1 MLFESK
7 YKFNTE
13 YPKDG
18 VWHALGLSEQMAAEN
33 VAALEAGTG
42 PGMRATSGFI
52 TPGTLKPG
60 SIVEMNSDGNW
71 VAGSSPTLNDTLP
84 KGLFFLH
91 QGNVE
96 EQGAVSGR
104 LIAMRGAARF
114 ETDAV
119 TGSTFAPGDPLYAAS
134 GNFVLKVQGDNRQ
147 LVGFV
152 GPKGYANGVLDVI
165 FEASLWG

>member
-1 MLFESK
+1 MQFDSK
-7 YKFNTE
+7 YRFKSE

-18 VWHALGLSEQMAAEN
+18 IWNCLGLSEQPAAEN
-33 VAALEAGTG
+33 VAALEAGSG
-42 PGMRATSGFI
+42 PGMRAASGFI

-60 SIVEMNSDGNW
+60 SIVELDANGNW
-71 VAGSSPTLNDTLP
+71 VPGNSPTVNNTLP

-96 EQGAVSGR
+96 EQGAVIGR
-104 LIAMRGAARF
+104 LVAARGSARY
-114 ETDAV
+114 ETECV
-119 TGSTFAPGDPLYAAS
+119 TGETFTPGDPLYAAS

-152 GPKGYANGVLDVI
+152 GPGGYANGVLDVI